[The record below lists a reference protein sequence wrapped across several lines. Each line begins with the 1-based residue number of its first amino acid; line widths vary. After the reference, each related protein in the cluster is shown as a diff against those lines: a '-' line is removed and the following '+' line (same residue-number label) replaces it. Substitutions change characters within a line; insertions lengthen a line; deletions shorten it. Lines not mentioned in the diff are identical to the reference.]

1 MNRQGVSKRGE
12 PRIIIPRS
20 GRPRLISGHVFPPG
34 VSHRVEPRHGFEYH
48 SNELHP
54 TLPLYI
60 MLYYAVLLMVTH
72 NVVVIGEVVL
82 RFLLSLPVDIA
93 DK

>member
-1 MNRQGVSKRGE
+1 
-12 PRIIIPRS
+12 
-20 GRPRLISGHVFPPG
+20 
-34 VSHRVEPRHGFEYH
+34 
-48 SNELHP
+48 
-54 TLPLYI
+54 